1 LADFGAAKPQVY
13 AGVSEMSIGSQF
25 TPAYSAPEVFQG
37 ECCALSDVW
46 SLGLSVIELATG
58 DHPWRRNNV
67 TSNTEIICIL
77 AQRRCPVVPDLLAS
91 CVQDFISQCI
101 RWEHAQRPTCLEL
114 LEHDMLNHTS
124 MGAQPTPDASHAG
137 VDASNGS
144 FPVHSGRV
152 LSADDRRDP
161 ETEIATTVDT
171 YTEETRHTRVSRDS
185 DGAADTDSSE
195 TGFTLQNGMSLRQV
209 TEFMN

>member
-1 LADFGAAKPQVY
+1 MSAIFFAFCAPHNRHGAMHSAVQEEQVPLRSQDFRP
-13 AGVSEMSIGSQF
+13 EMRHINSRG
-25 TPAYSAPEVFQG
+25 YLVV
-37 ECCALSDVW
+37 C
-46 SLGLSVIELATG
+46 
-58 DHPWRRNNV
+58 
-67 TSNTEIICIL
+67 
-77 AQRRCPVVPDLLAS
+77 CPVRRRRGGVIVGFRYFWVSLHLSTKD
-91 CVQDFISQCI
+91 CVIFELQLSQ
-101 RWEHAQRPTCLEL
+101 
-114 LEHDMLNHTS
+114 S
-124 MGAQPTPDASHAG
+124 DAYAENPLFAG